1 MKKLL
6 SLILALA
13 LLISF
18 AGCAGPNNPATPA
31 PTPSAQATSAAPEAT
46 PEPTLDPNA
55 KRTFTDSSG
64 RAVEVP
70 VNITKIAI
78 TGPLAQ
84 IVVFALAPDLL
95 AGIASE
101 WDEAAA
107 LYLDTK
113 YYELP
118 VLGQLYGGKGELNL
132 ETLLASGAQ
141 VVIDVGEAKGTI
153 VEDMDALQTQT
164 GIPFI
169 HIDASVQ
176 TMGDAYAMLGELL
189 NMQEQAAVLAD
200 YCDATLAR
208 VQAIAQGAEPVK
220 LLYVTGAE
228 GHNVIAKGSY
238 HAGVIDMLS
247 DNLAIVAEP
256 SGKGTGNEVDME
268 QILAWNP
275 EVIVFDPSSVFASVG
290 ADAAWQG
297 LAAIQSGKY
306 YEAPFGPYNWMG
318 FPPSAQQYLGMLW
331 MAKLLYPEAANYDL
345 YDEAKQYFSL
355 FYHSELTQ
363 AQYDALVAN
372 SAGKTA

>member
-6 SLILALA
+6 SLLLALA
-13 LLISF
+13 LLAGF
-18 AGCAGPNNPATPA
+18 AGCAGPGETPATPA
-31 PTPSAQATSAAPEAT
+31 ATQTAPALETT
-46 PEPTLDPNA
+46 PEPTADPDA
-55 KRTFTDSSG
+55 PRIFTDSSG

-70 VNITKIAI
+70 ANIATIAV

-107 LYLDTK
+107 LYLDAG

-132 ETLLASGAQ
+132 ETLLASGAE
-141 VVIDVGEAKGTI
+141 VVIDVGEAKSTI
-153 VEDMDALQTQT
+153 VEDMDSLQAQT
-164 GIPFI
+164 GIPFV
-169 HIDASVQ
+169 HIDATVQ
-176 TMGDAYAMLGELL
+176 TMGAAYAMLGELL
-189 NMQEQAAVLAD
+189 NMREQAAALAE
-200 YCDATLAR
+200 YCDAALAKA
-208 VQAIAQGAEPVK
+208 QAVAHGAEPVK

-247 DNLAIVAEP
+247 DNLAAVAEP

-275 EVIVFDPSSVFASVG
+275 EVVIFDPSSVYDTAGS
-290 ADAAWQG
+290 DAAWQG

-331 MAKLLYPEAANYDL
+331 MAKLLYPDAANYDL
-345 YDEAKQYFSL
+345 YEEAKQYFSL
-355 FYHSELTQ
+355 FYHCDLTR

-372 SAGKTA
+372 SIGKAA